1 MTTTLNRPTSAVT
14 TTPPTRDSARVSS
27 MNGAHTATKL
37 RVLLSMR
44 ELPVIAALI
53 ALVLLTW
60 AVNAR
65 FLSSQGVRDLFLNAT
80 IAMLMA
86 AGQSLIIQSEGVDLS
101 VGSILGC
108 SAFATGFLF
117 ATNPGLPIVV
127 VFVSGIVLGA
137 LLGALNGLLVT
148 QAKVPAM
155 VITLGTLYVFRGL
168 LNWWAGST
176 QYFAGDRPQ
185 TFGDLGVATIGGF
198 PLLTLVAIIVIA
210 AVSLYQRYAR
220 SGRDLY
226 AIGSDRAA
234 AAVYGIP
241 VSKRVFTAFVANGA
255 LVGLGGVLYA
265 SRFNSVGA
273 TTGVGM
279 ELDIVAACVVGGVAM
294 TGGVGT
300 AYGAATGALLLTTMT
315 SALTAVGVDKF
326 WQKAV
331 VGALIIIAIVVD
343 RLSSLRRHET
353 LRKKGGDRS

>member
-1 MTTTLNRPTSAVT
+1 M
-14 TTPPTRDSARVSS
+14 
-27 MNGAHTATKL
+27 
-37 RVLLSMR
+37 
-44 ELPVIAALI
+44 
-53 ALVLLTW
+53 
-60 AVNAR
+60 
-65 FLSSQGVRDLFLNAT
+65 
-80 IAMLMA
+80 
-86 AGQSLIIQSEGVDLS
+86 
-101 VGSILGC
+101 
-108 SAFATGFLF
+108 
-117 ATNPGLPIVV
+117 
-127 VFVSGIVLGA
+127 LGA

-155 VITLGTLYVFRGL
+155 VITLGTLYVFRGG

-185 TFGDLGVATIGGF
+185 AFGDLGVATIAGF
-198 PLLTLVAIIVIA
+198 PLLTLLAVIVIVI
-210 AVSLYQRYAR
+210 VSLYQRYAR

-226 AIGSDRAA
+226 AIGSDREA

-241 VSKRVFTAFVANGA
+241 VAKRVFAAFVANGA

-273 TTGVGM
+273 TTGAGM

-300 AYGAATGALLLTTMT
+300 AYGAAIGALLLTTMT

-331 VGALIIIAIVVD
+331 VGALILIAIVVD
-343 RLSSLRRHET
+343 RVSSMRRHEAM
-353 LRKKGGDRS
+353 RKKGGDR

>member
-1 MTTTLNRPTSAVT
+1 MTATL
-14 TTPPTRDSARVSS
+14 TPPSRIHGPAPVSHQPATPSSATTMHAAS
-27 MNGAHTATKL
+27 KL
-37 RVLLSMR
+37 RSLLSMR

-60 AVNAR
+60 AINPR
-65 FLSSQGVRDLFLNAT
+65 FLSAQGVRDLFLNAT

-117 ATNPGLPIVV
+117 ATNPGLPIA
-127 VFVSGIVLGA
+127 GIVLGA
-137 LLGALNGLLVT
+137 LLGALNGALVT

-155 VITLGTLYVFRGL
+155 VITLGTLYVFRGG

-185 TFGDLGVATIGGF
+185 AFGDLGVATLGGF
-198 PLLTLVAIIVIA
+198 PLLTLLAIVVIVI
-210 AVSLYQRYAR
+210 VSLYQRYAR

-241 VSKRVFTAFVANGA
+241 VAKRVFTAFVVNGA

-273 TTGVGM
+273 TTGAGM

-300 AYGAATGALLLTTMT
+300 AYGAAIGALLLTTMT

-331 VGALIIIAIVVD
+331 VGALILIAIVVD
-343 RLSSLRRHET
+343 RVSSMRRHEAM
-353 LRKKGGDRS
+353 RKKGGDR

>member
-1 MTTTLNRPTSAVT
+1 MTATL
-14 TTPPTRDSARVSS
+14 TPPSSIHGSAPVSREPAS
-27 MNGAHTATKL
+27 SSSVTKAHPASKL
-37 RVLLSMR
+37 RSLLSMR

-60 AVNAR
+60 VMNPR
-65 FLSSQGVRDLFLNAT
+65 FLSAQGVRDLFLNAT

-108 SAFATGFLF
+108 TAFATGFLF
-117 ATNPGLPIVV
+117 AANPGLPIVV
-127 VFVSGIVLGA
+127 VFIAGIVLGA
-137 LLGALNGLLVT
+137 LLGALNGALVT

-155 VITLGTLYVFRGL
+155 VITLGTLYVFRGG

-185 TFGDLGVATIGGF
+185 AFGDLGVATIGGF
-198 PLLTLVAIIVIA
+198 PLLTLLAVIVIVI
-210 AVSLYQRYAR
+210 VSLYQRYAR

-226 AIGSDRAA
+226 AIGSDRTA

-241 VSKRVFTAFVANGA
+241 VAKRVFMAFVVNGA

-273 TTGVGM
+273 TTGAGM

-300 AYGAATGALLLTTMT
+300 AYGAAIGALLLTTMT

-331 VGALIIIAIVVD
+331 VGALILIAIVVD
-343 RLSSLRRHET
+343 RVSSMRRHEA
-353 LRKKGGDRS
+353 LRKKGVDR

>member
-1 MTTTLNRPTSAVT
+1 MNNTQKTVLKPAGSEHANVGKTLRAYSMVIVLVVIAVLFHLLT
-14 TTPPTRDSARVSS
+14 NGLIFTA
-27 MNGAHTATKL
+27 MNLTNIIL
-37 RVLLSMR
+37 QNSYVVLLILGM
-44 ELPVIAALI
+44 LPVI
-53 ALVLLTW
+53 LTG
-60 AVNAR
+60 N
-65 FLSSQGVRDLFLNAT
+65 
-80 IAMLMA
+80 
-86 AGQSLIIQSEGVDLS
+86 VDLS

-108 SAFATGFLF
+108 TAFATGFLF

-127 VFVSGIVLGA
+127 VFIAGIVLGA
-137 LLGALNGLLVT
+137 LLGALNGALVT

-155 VITLGTLYVFRGL
+155 VITLGTLYVFRGG

-185 TFGDLGVATIGGF
+185 AFGDLGVATIGGF
-198 PLLTLVAIIVIA
+198 PLLTLLAVVVIVI
-210 AVSLYQRYAR
+210 VSLYQRYAR

-226 AIGSDRAA
+226 AIGSDRTA

-241 VSKRVFTAFVANGA
+241 VAKRVFMAFVVNGA

-273 TTGVGM
+273 TTGAGM

-300 AYGAATGALLLTTMT
+300 AYGAAIGALLLTTMT

-331 VGALIIIAIVVD
+331 VGALILIAIVVD
-343 RLSSLRRHET
+343 RVSSMRRHEA
-353 LRKKGGDRS
+353 LRKKGADR

>member
-1 MTTTLNRPTSAVT
+1 MTATL
-14 TTPPTRDSARVSS
+14 TPPSRIHGSS
-27 MNGAHTATKL
+27 PISRQPATPSSATKRHAPSKL
-37 RVLLSMR
+37 RSLLSMR

-60 AVNAR
+60 TINPR
-65 FLSSQGVRDLFLNAT
+65 FLSAQGVRDLFLNAT

-108 SAFATGFLF
+108 TAFATGFLF
-117 ATNPGLPIVV
+117 ATNPGLPIGV
-127 VFVSGIVLGA
+127 VFVAGIVLGA

-155 VITLGTLYVFRGL
+155 VITLGTLYVFRGG

-185 TFGDLGVATIGGF
+185 AFGDLGVATIAGF
-198 PLLTLVAIIVIA
+198 PLLTLLAVIVIVI
-210 AVSLYQRYAR
+210 VSLYQRYAR

-234 AAVYGIP
+234 AAVCGIP
-241 VSKRVFTAFVANGA
+241 VAKRVFAAFVVNGG

-273 TTGVGM
+273 TTGAGM

-300 AYGAATGALLLTTMT
+300 AYGAAIGALLLTTMT

-331 VGALIIIAIVVD
+331 VGALILIAIVVD
-343 RLSSLRRHET
+343 RVSSMRRHEA
-353 LRKKGGDRS
+353 LRKKGGDR

>member
-1 MTTTLNRPTSAVT
+1 MTTTL
-14 TTPPTRDSARVSS
+14 TPPSRIHGSAPVSRES
-27 MNGAHTATKL
+27 ASSSSVTKVHAASKL
-37 RVLLSMR
+37 RSLLSMR

-60 AVNAR
+60 VMNPR
-65 FLSSQGVRDLFLNAT
+65 FLSAQGVRDLFLNAT

-101 VGSILGC
+101 VGSILG
-108 SAFATGFLF
+108 
-117 ATNPGLPIVV
+117 LPIVV
-127 VFVSGIVLGA
+127 VFIAGIVLGA

-155 VITLGTLYVFRGL
+155 VITLGTLYVFRGG

-185 TFGDLGVATIGGF
+185 AFGDLGVATIGGF
-198 PLLTLVAIIVIA
+198 PLLTLLAVIVIVI
-210 AVSLYQRYAR
+210 VSLYQRYAR

-226 AIGSDRAA
+226 AIGSDRTA

-241 VSKRVFTAFVANGA
+241 VAKRVFMAFVFNGA

-273 TTGVGM
+273 TTGAGM

-300 AYGAATGALLLTTMT
+300 AYGAAIGALLLTTMT

-331 VGALIIIAIVVD
+331 VGALILIAIVVD
-343 RLSSLRRHET
+343 RVSSMRRHEA
-353 LRKKGGDRS
+353 LRKKGADR